1 MAATR
6 VRYAIMEGVTATALE
21 VLTELPSTLVLW
33 DVDHTLIENGGVS
46 KETYAL
52 AFELITGIPSV
63 AQPATDGRTDFQ
75 IMREL
80 LIANSVDTNEYVSIS
95 QFEGFLVE
103 AMKKKSSELP
113 RRGYVLSG
121 VVEALSALAVAP
133 AVIQSVLTGNIAHN
147 AVAKLSSFRLESWID
162 LDIGGYGSDD
172 VVRAKLVDVSRQK
185 VHNKYGLKFDRF
197 STVLVGDTPLD
208 VKAGRDGGARVIGVA
223 TGIYGADTLERAGAD
238 ITLNNLESLDDFLR
252 ALADVRCRRH

>member
-1 MAATR
+1 M
-6 VRYAIMEGVTATALE
+6 MEGVTATALK
-21 VLTELPSTLVLW
+21 VLTALPSTLVLW

-52 AFELITGIPSV
+52 AFELITGALPAV
-63 AQPATDGRTDFQ
+63 QPATHGKTDFQ

-80 LIANSVDTNEYVSIS
+80 LMANSVAANKYVGTS
-95 QFEGFLVE
+95 QFEIFLVE
-103 AMKKKSSELP
+103 AMKKKASELP

-121 VVEALSALAVAP
+121 AVEALSALALAP
-133 AVIQSVLTGNIAHN
+133 AVLQSVLTGNIAHN
-147 AVAKLSSFRLESWID
+147 ATVKLSSFGLDPWID

-172 VVRAKLVDVSRQK
+172 VVRAKLVDVARQK
-185 VHNKYGLKFDRF
+185 VHNKHGLKFDRF
-197 STVLVGDTPLD
+197 STILVGDTPLD

-223 TGIYGADTLERAGAD
+223 TGVYGADTLERAGAD
-238 ITLNNLESLDDFLR
+238 ITLNNLGSLDEFSC